1 MLILFIFSWKEA
13 WSLAI
18 NFEGS
23 CHWVQSMRMDMVT
36 FIRDKVKKERKE
48 YERYWRTQKN
58 RALEIM
64 FFNFFKKTFY

>member
-1 MLILFIFSWKEA
+1 
-13 WSLAI
+13 
-18 NFEGS
+18 
-23 CHWVQSMRMDMVT
+23 MDMVT